1 MFFFSTLFVGIK
13 EWLASVAVII
23 IVGNTRQGCLQ
34 VRQKRV
40 VGNLGDG
47 IIVDLLAFFQWNL
60 LDALFYNQC
69 GASCTFLSVLVPLR
83 DEVRE
88 IYS

>member
-1 MFFFSTLFVGIK
+1 MPAGTTK
-13 EWLASVAVII
+13 
-23 IVGNTRQGCLQ
+23 TRCRG
-34 VRQKRV
+34 V